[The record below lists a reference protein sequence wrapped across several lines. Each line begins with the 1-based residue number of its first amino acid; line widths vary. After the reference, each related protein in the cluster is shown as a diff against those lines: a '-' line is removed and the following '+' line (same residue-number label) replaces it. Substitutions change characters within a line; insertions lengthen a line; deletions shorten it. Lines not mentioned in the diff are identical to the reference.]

1 MLSETDLRLKLQ
13 QLRTQLGLTQKEF
26 AKQIGVSQSAV
37 SQIERGERSATASHL
52 RSVQQAFSLSI
63 DYFDTP
69 PIPYQRTSLNF
80 RRRALTASTQ
90 DRVILRFGELE
101 RQARKMLEGVPRVEV
116 ALETPSRS
124 KELSVEEI
132 EEYAS
137 TTRARLLLSKT
148 GPVPN
153 VTQAIEQ
160 AGIAVLPIDLED
172 LPAEKFDGV
181 SSPNLGEGPYVIAYR
196 KQESGDRHRFTM
208 AHELAHLV
216 LHLTFRPVSESVRE
230 NEANLFAGAF
240 LLPAESIMEELS
252 PSLTLQGYGRLKRL
266 YGVSI
271 QAIIRRAYTLDV
283 ITKDRYTSLMI
294 QLSSHGWRSKEPIP
308 VGLERPVLLELV
320 NRQKQESVGQV
331 INLADRRQ
339 R

>member
-13 QLRTQLGLTQKEF
+13 QLRTEIGLTQKEF
-26 AKQIGVSQSAV
+26 ANRVGVSQSAV

-52 RSVQQAFSLSI
+52 RSVEQAFSLST

-69 PIPYQRTSLNF
+69 PISYQRTSLNF

-90 DRVILRFGELE
+90 DRIILRFGELE
-101 RQARKMLEGVPRVEV
+101 RQARKMLNGIPRVEV
-116 ALETPSRS
+116 ALETPSRT
-124 KELSVEEI
+124 KELNLERI
-132 EEYAS
+132 EEYARVTR
-137 TTRARLLLSKT
+137 TTLSLGRS

-172 LPAEKFDGV
+172 LPAAKFDGV
-181 SSPNLGEGPYVIAYR
+181 SSPKWGEGPYVIAYR

-216 LHLTFRPVSESVRE
+216 LHLHFRPPSEVVRE

-240 LLPAESIMEELS
+240 LLPADSILEELS
-252 PSLTLQGYGRLKRL
+252 PTLTLQGYGRLKRL
-266 YGVSI
+266 YGVSM
-271 QAIIRRAYTLDV
+271 QAIIRRAHTLNV
-283 ITKDRYTSLMI
+283 ISKDRYTSLMI
-294 QLSSHGWRSKEPIP
+294 QLSSHGWKSKEPIP
-308 VGLERPVLLELV
+308 VGLEQPVLLEMV
-320 NRQKQESVGQV
+320 KRQKQEALGQV
-331 INLADRRQ
+331 INLADRRK
-339 R
+339 